1 MTDIKNL
8 TDAELV
14 EAVRQRIFLMFPLS
28 LEYETDA
35 REVWPKRFGALCSEL
50 SHAMKDGRD
59 GCLGSLP
66 DGGKEEG
73 MKVNVRI
80 SASQTMIYSET
91 VEMEEA
97 EFHKI
102 EAMLDEDETVASELL
117 EEYLQ
122 TDDPYDWEPM
132 EVDTFEIVK

>member
-1 MTDIKNL
+1 
-8 TDAELV
+8 
-14 EAVRQRIFLMFPLS
+14 
-28 LEYETDA
+28 
-35 REVWPKRFGALCSEL
+35 
-50 SHAMKDGRD
+50 
-59 GCLGSLP
+59 
-66 DGGKEEG
+66 